1 MFNTEAIM
9 IDLDGIFSEYTALT
23 IDKSI
28 HEIIQYIRHTEFPED
43 LKGILKLIRGHND
56 CRNNQLLVVFITKIN
71 ELYCTEIKE
80 WIKPFDCSGYFL
92 PSKTILEFN
101 LKKYNDFKQYNPQ
114 ISIREIITY
123 SIPELMQK
131 FNVERAV
138 GLCNQGFDIR
148 VLPYVESKYIL
159 STEYT
164 DFYENIREINK

>member
-1 MFNTEAIM
+1 MFNTEVIM

-28 HEIIQYIRHTEFPED
+28 HEIIQYIRHTEFPVD
-43 LKGILKLIRGHND
+43 LKGALKLIRMHND
-56 CRNNQLLVVFITKIN
+56 CKNNQLLVVFITKIN
-71 ELYCTEIKE
+71 ELYWAEIRE
-80 WIKPFDCSGYFL
+80 WIKPFDCSSYFL

-101 LKKYNDFKQYNPQ
+101 LKKYNDFKQHNPQ

-148 VLPYVESKYIL
+148 ILPYVESAEIS
-159 STEYT
+159 STTYSN
-164 DFYENIREINK
+164 FYENIMGRNK